1 MGNRTCFS
9 WTSFRGRGDVAE
21 GKCERLLKLDI
32 VFLGI
37 VVRRFNDD
45 QYKKYFAN
53 NSVEAVIPF
62 NFRLRNTCTAGGYL
76 NILGNEIKQIFIH
89 KFHHL
94 IREI

>member
-45 QYKKYFAN
+45 QNKKYFAN
-53 NSVEAVIPF
+53 NPF
-62 NFRLRNTCTAGGYL
+62 NFRLRNTRTAGGYL

>member
-37 VVRRFNDD
+37 VVRRISDD
-45 QYKKYFAN
+45 QNKKYFAN
-53 NSVEAVIPF
+53 N
-62 NFRLRNTCTAGGYL
+62 C
-76 NILGNEIKQIFIH
+76 
-89 KFHHL
+89 
-94 IREI
+94 